1 MIINHCTCGACYS
14 CKADYST
21 SSDWD
26 IGVPDREHSLDC
38 KCGCNDKDPI
48 LERLD
53 RIIALL
59 EGMDCECDND
69 EDEDSVMHDLRG
81 ECSDCVPPVYTC
93 NACRDAKEHQ
103 DERTCLDSDGG
114 ICYECCEKMA
124 EGIRG

>member
-21 SSDWD
+21 STPGDWD
-26 IGVPDREHSLDC
+26 IGVLGDAP
-38 KCGCNDKDPI
+38 DPI

-53 RIIALL
+53 RIIELL

-114 ICYECCEKMA
+114 ICDECCEKMA